1 MQELTGIQKRVL
13 EFVAEGLGGEGV
25 PPTLEEIR
33 EHFGWRAIGTVQDHV
48 QALLRKGYLI
58 RGKGARGLRVA
69 RGPEASFSEDG
80 IWSPPWEEKSR
91 ASRRTV
97 LVPVIG
103 EVAAGSPILAVENVR
118 EGWLIDRKV
127 LEGED
132 VFFLQ
137 VRGESMIGAQIKDGD
152 YVMVK
157 PQPTAASGE
166 IVVARIG
173 DEVTVKR
180 LKQGRRKVELLPENP
195 AFPPVVCRRGE
206 DLEIVGKVIGVLRKY

>member
-1 MQELTGIQKRVL
+1 MMELTEIQRKVL
-13 EFVAEGLGGEGV
+13 EFVAEGREGEGI

-33 EHFGWRAIGTVQDHV
+33 DRFGWRAIGTVQDHV
-48 QALLRKGYLI
+48 QALLRKGYLL

-69 RGPEASFSEDG
+69 RDPEAPFAEDG

-91 ASRRTV
+91 SRRRTV
-97 LVPVIG
+97 LVPVVG
-103 EVAAGSPILAVENVR
+103 EVAAGSPILAVENVQ

-132 VFFLQ
+132 IFFLR
-137 VRGESMIGAQIKDGD
+137 VKGESMIGAQIKDGD

-157 PQPTAASGE
+157 PQPTAVSGE

-180 LKQGRRKVELLPENP
+180 LKQGRRSLELLPENP
-195 AFPPVVCRRGE
+195 AFRPIVCRRGE
-206 DLEIVGKVIGVLRKY
+206 ELEIVGKVIGVLRKY

>member
-1 MQELTGIQKRVL
+1 MQELTGIQKKVL

-33 EHFGWRAIGTVQDHV
+33 DRFGWKAVGTVQDHV
-48 QALLRKGYLI
+48 RALLKKGYLI
-58 RGKGARGLRVA
+58 RGKGARGLRVV
-69 RGPEASFSEDG
+69 RDPEWSLPEEG
-80 IWSPPWEEKSR
+80 LWSPPWEEKSR

-127 LEGED
+127 IEGED

-137 VRGESMIGAQIKDGD
+137 VRGDSMTGAQIKDGD

-180 LKQGRRKVELLPENP
+180 FQQGKRRVELLPENP
-195 AFPPVVCRRGE
+195 AYRPVVCRRGE
-206 DLEIVGKVIGVLRKY
+206 ELEIVGKVIGVLRKY